1 MDFGKRLKDARKAR
15 GLTQAELAR
24 RAGVSQG
31 VITHYERGVNRPRL
45 DQALALVQALGIS
58 LDEFFLTSRLPKETK
73 AAERV
78 HGNSRAA
85 QILELFD
92 RLSAGD
98 QRTVLKFVRN
108 LAEASA

>member
-1 MDFGKRLKDARKAR
+1 VDFGKRLKSARTAK
-15 GLTQAELAR
+15 GYTQAELAR

-45 DQALALVQALGIS
+45 DQALALVQALGMS
-58 LDEFFLTSRLPKETK
+58 FDDFFLSSKPPKGETGSD
-73 AAERV
+73 RV
-78 HGNSRAA
+78 HGNSRTS

-92 RLSAGD
+92 HLSSGD

-108 LAEASA
+108 LAKSP